1 MTMSHTMNNDTHHC
15 DNTVIDYITCMGTGD
30 YIAIVQLFT
39 PPAPVTLQARM
50 KNNGEILKTVRSKH
64 TCNEHHAIT
73 CTVIPY
79 GLNSLSRSS
88 YTTTLPRCSTTT

>member
-1 MTMSHTMNNDTHHC
+1 MFILVFTLNNDKLRVITMSHTMNNDTHHC

-50 KNNGEILKTVRSKH
+50 KNNGEV
-64 TCNEHHAIT
+64 
-73 CTVIPY
+73 
-79 GLNSLSRSS
+79 
-88 YTTTLPRCSTTT
+88 